1 VTNYWAIAPW
11 PNDNAQM
18 FDQVWRYDREH
29 GTIAIRWHDM
39 GDVAGLSHTQIGQR
53 HRDVYGFDSQ
63 QAEQMIWD
71 FYNTIQIEDFVVAR
85 RGRGF
90 CIGIGR
96 VVHAAYFDLRR
107 GLDRLGG
114 LSSPYVGASF
124 IDVEW
129 QRLGISPVSELFAIK
144 TLSNIGEAKY
154 HRLFGR

>member
-1 VTNYWAIAPW
+1 
-11 PNDNAQM
+11 M

-39 GDVAGLSHTQIGQR
+39 GDMAGLSRSQVGQR
-53 HRDVYGFDSQ
+53 HREVYGFDAQ

-71 FYNTIQIEDFVVAR
+71 FYNRVQVEDVVVAR
-85 RGRGF
+85 RGRSF

-96 VVHAAYFDLRR
+96 VVRPACFDLRR

-124 IDVEW
+124 INVEW
-129 QRLGISPVSELFAIK
+129 QRLSVIPVSELFAIK
-144 TLSNIGEAKY
+144 TLSNIGAAKY
-154 HRLFGR
+154 HRLFG